1 MSLPRHYATKL
12 NEFSVKPPSLW
23 LVENL
28 LGHSSTKSKFKPWP
42 RNRGRFSTP
51 LANTRSYFVATHF
64 LLWKTNLNKTCHR
77 QWVSVG
83 NHHQHQI
90 KTSSHTL
97 KCFIRRMWTLSEKA
111 RRSQRSV
118 QQHKSIDITHHKPC
132 IHLFYCNKRET
143 IWTLCRRCYHES
155 QDCCILVTTY
165 ALSLELVLDCACDTT
180 RGIMKSFKSVPD
192 GRGLETKSI

>member
-1 MSLPRHYATKL
+1 MINICSHNHSVSVDKSRPVSLPRHNTTKL
-12 NEFSVKPPSLW
+12 QEFSVKPPTLW

-28 LGHSSTKSKFKPWP
+28 LGHSSTKNKFKPWP
-42 RNRGRFSTP
+42 RNRVRFSTP

-64 LLWKTNLNKTCHR
+64 LLWKTNLNKTCHH

-90 KTSSHTL
+90 KNTGYTL

-111 RRSQRSV
+111 WRSHRSV
-118 QQHKSIDITHHKPC
+118 QQHNSIDITHHTPC

-143 IWTLCRRCYHES
+143 IWTLCRRC
-155 QDCCILVTTY
+155 
-165 ALSLELVLDCACDTT
+165 
-180 RGIMKSFKSVPD
+180 
-192 GRGLETKSI
+192 